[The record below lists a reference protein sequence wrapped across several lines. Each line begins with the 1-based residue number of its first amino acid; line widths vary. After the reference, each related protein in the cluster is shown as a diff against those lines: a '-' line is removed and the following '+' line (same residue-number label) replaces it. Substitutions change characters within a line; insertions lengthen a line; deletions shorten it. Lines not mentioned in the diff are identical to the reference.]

1 MGRPSR
7 CQTPEIP
14 LIFRQYTA
22 GVASASTIPDSAVV
36 AIAPDVLGS
45 ELGSEVVMLSLRD
58 GTYYGLEEV
67 GAEVWRLIQ
76 APITIR
82 SIVDSLVGTYDVDAR
97 RCRADVISLVI
108 ALRDR
113 GLVEVRDPA

>member
-1 MGRPSR
+1 MGWPSR

-22 GVASASTIPDSAVV
+22 GVTSASTIPDSAVV

-58 GTYYGLEEV
+58 GTYYGLEDV

-76 APITIR
+76 APKTIR
-82 SIVDSLVGTYDVDAR
+82 SIVDSLVDTYDVDAR
-97 RCRADVISLVI
+97 RCRADVITLVI
-108 ALRDR
+108 DLRAR